1 MNDARQSI
9 TPRGPADDPAVSFGE
24 LSRFA
29 IRALKARFRDHAAE
43 MSVIRRHI
51 KAGDTVCDIGANKG
65 SFVYWLSRWVGKGG
79 RVVAFEAQDDLARR
93 LDRICRSAALH
104 NVTVEAKAVHA
115 TSGSHELH
123 IPVRHQ
129 PGASLNRP
137 DLPGDEI
144 ITTSVAT
151 VALDD
156 YFADAAEP
164 VSVLKVDVE
173 GAEPGVFAGARRIL
187 ANRRPLLFFECE
199 NRHLN
204 GGSVRD
210 VFTHLKSIGYDGHF
224 VASGRLLPVS
234 LFDEAIHQRRDG
246 EWFWKRKDYCN
257 NFIFSAS
264 KTG

>member
-1 MNDARQSI
+1 MNDARRSI
-9 TPRGPADDPAVSFGE
+9 TPREPAVSVGE

-51 KAGDTVCDIGANKG
+51 KTGDTACDIGANKG
-65 SFVYWLSRWVGKGG
+65 SFVYWLSRWVGNSG

-93 LDRICRSAALH
+93 LDGICRSARLR
-104 NVTVEAKAVHA
+104 NVTVEAQAVYA
-115 TSGSHELH
+115 TSGLHELH
-123 IPVRHQ
+123 TPIRHQ

-144 ITTSVAT
+144 MTSSVTT

-156 YFADAAEP
+156 YFADAERI
-164 VSVLKVDVE
+164 SVLKIDVE
-173 GAEPGVFAGARRIL
+173 GAEQGVFVGAARIL
-187 ANRRPLLFFECE
+187 ASCRPLLVFECE

-210 VFTHLKSIGYDGHF
+210 VFAHLTSLGYDGHF

-234 LFDEAIHQRRDG
+234 LFDEAIHQSRDG

-264 KTG
+264 QSG